1 MPRAYSNDLRARVAA
16 AAAERPC
23 REVASLFG
31 VSVASVVKQSQ
42 RLRATG
48 SAAAKLQGSLPGRSR
63 LLPYRDWLLDRIKVP
78 GMTVRALAVE
88 LRERGVVINHV
99 TIWHFLKGAGL
110 GLKKKHCSQASRIGP
125 PSREGVSNGASIRT
139 GLIRAVWSSST
150 RLGRK
155 PIWPRFEAGDHAARS

>member
-16 AAAERPC
+16 AAAKRPC

-31 VSVASVVKQSQ
+31 VSVASVVKWSQ

-63 LLPYRDWLLDRIKVP
+63 LLPHRDWLLERIKAP

-88 LRERGVVINHV
+88 LRGRGVVTDHV
-99 TIWHFLKGAGL
+99 AIWRLLKGAGL
-110 GLKKKHCSQASRIGP
+110 SFKKNAVRK
-125 PSREGVSNGASIRT
+125 
-139 GLIRAVWSSST
+139 RAGSA
-150 RLGRK
+150 RGRAK
-155 PIWPRFEAGDHAARS
+155 A